1 MVSTSASPSSSADPD
16 PFSSSANIVD
26 GLTPENGG
34 GREEGDVE
42 LALFRRIRSF
52 SNVSMPRPS
61 FSPAW
66 GYQRYFQHPLSM
78 FSSDIPDSAESDPSE
93 TPAVGSSNNEPDEN
107 TDANVINDDSNNV
120 NSNKQPVNSSLL
132 HSRSKASPSSST
144 SPQPSSAHSSSSS
157 AAWRDALVQACASM
171 LGKTLD
177 ELRADYN
184 DVISASTPSA
194 TTFASQSSTF
204 EPIPRDLADYAIIT
218 TLKQQDPST
227 MQNASSWLFNMMDR
241 TGAGFVLRDEF
252 IRYAPFIG
260 PISDFAVAGI
270 VFDELVREQVRAAT
284 EAAAASAN
292 ERARQQK
299 RNDNNQQKEKDRH
312 QQYDR
317 LRNKHN
323 KNMSDSTHD
332 GLRQRKNP
340 THPLE
345 PNPNERT
352 PLNLNYNSNN
362 NKGKDSFSSDVFKTS
377 SSSSDARTSIETRP
391 SPGSD
396 LPTID
401 MFPPSAALHFD
412 MWRVFFQAI
421 QDKYHYVDEDWVR
434 VKREIGIDPEET
446 LIKSQGALDHS
457 DLFPTLGKLYLSQ
470 RYLIFFAAVG
480 RNHYVVR
487 LGAIAEV
494 STDAIPLMMRDCV
507 RIRLESEA
515 KVAMDGVSAVVNES
529 VPSKTDGTN
538 EKNSGGGGGG
548 GEQEEEQVSQY
559 IGKLMR
565 QYMGGRK
572 PLLFSLLEFR
582 ETKRR
587 DNWVHLIREMAS
599 AYKLHAQ
606 LGFGSAGRAVRDI
619 HKRNG
624 KGAGSGL
631 SDDDED
637 DDGSGASGADGGNA
651 SGNKQNKGGKNG
663 EDRKKVEKRRKN
675 FSLNYSRSPFRSE
688 PSPPLLA
695 VAAHSNIVRYR
706 ALRRVTQKRVSRA
719 LLVFSDE
726 ERNPALVNWYTD
738 SVRAYQSQS
747 GRTWIERALTAIRE
761 NMDTNDRMYRVQ
773 DDEPF
778 DIGKLGDEIGRFAE
792 LCAPFARV
800 MQFFDHLIQ
809 WRNPPATI
817 LAILVCLFIAYNGY
831 VHYVPAFM
839 VLLQALWVVETKF
852 NMLGMGMGGAATED
866 AEQRQRNVLQ
876 LVAQVHDTLAAG
888 QNVLARSNRE
898 LGKVQTLFLWSCD
911 DDRDSWISVGSLCL
925 VSLVLLV
932 VPARTI
938 FLALMFFLFFKHF
951 LPPSNPGLRFW
962 QTIPSRIDVRRK
974 QRNGRLAISRRAST
988 GPPTTGPGR

>member
-1 MVSTSASPSSSADPD
+1 
-16 PFSSSANIVD
+16 
-26 GLTPENGG
+26 
-34 GREEGDVE
+34 
-42 LALFRRIRSF
+42 
-52 SNVSMPRPS
+52 
-61 FSPAW
+61 
-66 GYQRYFQHPLSM
+66 M
-78 FSSDIPDSAESDPSE
+78 FSSDTPDSAQSNPSQ
-93 TPAVGSSNNEPDEN
+93 TPPVGSSNSEPDEN
-107 TDANVINDDSNNV
+107 TDANVINDNDNV
-120 NSNKQPVNSSLL
+120 NSNKQPVNSSLIN
-132 HSRSKASPSSST
+132 SRSTDSASSST
-144 SPQPSSAHSSSSS
+144 SHQPPSAHSSSSS
-157 AAWRDALVQACASM
+157 AAWRDALIQACASM

-184 DVISASTPSA
+184 DVISASNPSA

-260 PISDFAVAGI
+260 PVSDFAVAGI
-270 VFDELVREQVRAAT
+270 VFDELVREQVRLAT
-284 EAAAASAN
+284 EAAAVSEN

-299 RNDNNQQKEKDRH
+299 RNDNNQQEEKDRR
-312 QQYDR
+312 QQHDR

-323 KNMSDSTHD
+323 QKNKQNNNMFDSMLD

-340 THPLE
+340 RHPLE
-345 PNPNERT
+345 LNPNERT
-352 PLNLNYNSNN
+352 PLNLNYNNNN
-362 NKGKDSFSSDVFKTS
+362 NKRKESFSPDVHTTS
-377 SSSSDARTSIETRP
+377 SSSSDTRTSIETRP
-391 SPGSD
+391 SSMLD
-396 LPTID
+396 LPTKD

-412 MWRVFFQAI
+412 MWRMFFQAI

-457 DLFPTLGKLYLSQ
+457 DIFPTLGKLYLSQ

-494 STDAIPLMMRDCV
+494 STDSIPLMMRDCV

-529 VPSKTDGTN
+529 VPSKADGTTD
-538 EKNSGGGGGG
+538 KNSGGGRGSGD
-548 GEQEEEQVSQY
+548 QEEEQVSQY

-565 QYMGGRK
+565 QFMGGRK
-572 PLLFSLLEFR
+572 HLSFSLLEFR
-582 ETKRR
+582 EIKRR
-587 DNWVHLIREMAS
+587 DNWVHLIREMSS

-624 KGAGSGL
+624 MGAGSGL

-637 DDGSGASGADGGNA
+637 DDGTGASGADGG
-651 SGNKQNKGGKNG
+651 SPSDSKQNKEGKNG
-663 EDRKKVEKRRKN
+663 EGRKKVEKRRKS

-831 VHYVPAFM
+831 VHYVPAFT
-839 VLLQALWVVETKF
+839 VLIQALWVVETKF

-898 LGKVQTLFLWSCD
+898 LGKVQTLFLWGCD
-911 DDRDSWISVGSLCL
+911 DDRDSWIAVGSLCL

-938 FLALMFFLFFKHF
+938 FLALILFLFFKHF

-974 QRNGRLAISRRAST
+974 QRNGRLAVNRRAST
-988 GPPTTGPGR
+988 GPSTTGPGR